1 MMSLLRSQRRNTLK
15 TILIWACLMVPAS
28 AFLYS
33 TNNTARA
40 VENEMNITERRM
52 AEEKEA
58 LRVLRAEWAYL
69 NNPQRLAAQTK
80 QHFADAKAMA
90 ASQVVPMKKLT
101 TKVAKL
107 DETPADET
115 FNNGM
120 MRIAGSPKH
129 AAPLL
134 AKSIVYD
141 HSLLVALHRDE
152 PAKLP
157 SAASWTQKVVSAL
170 GFGSSSSKARTTP

>member
-15 TILIWACLMVPAS
+15 TILIWACLMIPAS

-40 VENEMNITERRM
+40 VENEMNLTKRLM
-52 AEEKEA
+52 SEEKEA

-80 QHFADAKAMA
+80 QHFSGVKAMA
-90 ASQVVPMKKLT
+90 ASQVVPMKTLT
-101 TKVAKL
+101 TKVAMRV
-107 DETPADET
+107 DAPGTEIFD
-115 FNNGM
+115 NGM
-120 MRIAGSPKH
+120 MRIAGPATH
-129 AAPLL
+129 ASPLL

-141 HSLLVALHRDE
+141 QSLLAALHREE
-152 PAKLP
+152 PTKIP
-157 SAASWTQKVVSAL
+157 SAASWTQKMVSAL
-170 GFGSSSSKARTTP
+170 GLGSSSSKARTTP